1 MAAAG
6 ASAAMSHPTTSA
18 AHTLVVRD
26 VRLIRGTRAIIDG
39 LSFQIKSGQALIL
52 RGANGSGKTSLLRI
66 LAGLTL
72 PDAGA
77 VEWDGVKLKPLSAT
91 WRAAALYLGHTNA
104 LKDDFTA
111 HENLLDALAIDGITT
126 APATQLAA
134 LDRVGLLER
143 RHVLSRRLS
152 QGQKRRIGLAR
163 LSLAL
168 SHEPSKPLWLLDEP
182 TNALDGQGVSLFS
195 GLIRDHLDAGGMA
208 CIATHLA
215 LNLGPAMTELN
226 LDHLSEMTQ

>member
-1 MAAAG
+1 MVAAG
-6 ASAAMSHPTTSA
+6 VSAAMSKPTASA

-72 PDAGA
+72 PDTGA
-77 VEWDGVKLKPLSAT
+77 VEWDSVKLKPLSAM

-111 HENLLDALAIDGITT
+111 HENLLDALSIDGITT
-126 APATQLAA
+126 TPPTQLAA
-134 LDRVGLLER
+134 LERVGLLER

-152 QGQKRRIGLAR
+152 QGQKRRVGLAR

-168 SHEPSKPLWLLDEP
+168 AHHPNKPLWLLDEP

-195 GLIRDHLDAGGMA
+195 SLIRDHLDAGGMA

-215 LNLGPAMTELN
+215 LDLGPAMTEMN
-226 LDHLSEMTQ
+226 LDSLSEMAQ